1 MPTRNS
7 VNNVEAQLASWV
19 HDQRSARLKSRLS
32 EERSSVLEHLP
43 AWSWQPRKTQWE
55 AWYQLAW
62 SWFFGPPCSLEAPRA
77 FYPRS
82 STYRSRLFSSDV
94 LEDGDTYQPEPSD
107 VLEDGD
113 TDQPESSLLHDE
125 SPSRPLALWLLRQR
139 EAYRRG
145 RMSTSRSERLQA
157 LPRWTWTRVRGE
169 IESQPQWEHHFK
181 LFVELLKAGPCPTS
195 AYKQRLFDWLYD
207 SDTQFN
213 NAVIG
218 TETAPP
224 RDRIKLAPRK
234 SFVPV
239 TWEERYHWKPTSIL
253 NQWERLHWVVTLPS
267 LLGEGRTWDTV
278 DAVLRGC
285 LCRPE
290 KDRQPLRPRALYPWK
305 EGCHPLSVYDPPF
318 PPPHR
323 DLQGWGPG
331 YTAFFNRIDPS
342 ILSPRNSEY
351 VRVPAPLMPWERMG
365 LFMRLKREYRFG
377 WCHFPRLCAKAREL
391 FLEVESG
398 LIAQRVHKRGGSMV
412 GCLAVSQ
419 SCMFVE
425 HFLLSVVAG
434 TRLTIL
440 YAQKESGDASDKI
453 ILLSCQ

>member
-1 MPTRNS
+1 M
-7 VNNVEAQLASWV
+7 
-19 HDQRSARLKSRLS
+19 
-32 EERSSVLEHLP
+32 
-43 AWSWQPRKTQWE
+43 
-55 AWYQLAW
+55 
-62 SWFFGPPCSLEAPRA
+62 
-77 FYPRS
+77 
-82 STYRSRLFSSDV
+82 
-94 LEDGDTYQPEPSD
+94 EDDDTDQPEPSD

-218 TETAPP
+218 TETAPS

-253 NQWERLHWVVTLPS
+253 SQWERLHWVITLPS

-290 KDRQPLRPRALYPWK
+290 KDRQPLRPRALYPQK
-305 EGCHPLSVYDPPF
+305 EGCRSLSAYPPLL

-323 DLQGWGPG
+323 DQQDWDPEH
-331 YTAFFNRIDPS
+331 TAFLNRIDPS

-351 VRVPAPLMPWERMG
+351 VMVQAPPMPWERVA
-365 LFMRLKREYRFG
+365 LFMRLKREYG
-377 WCHFPRLCAKAREL
+377 LVGGHIHSLCPKARDL
-391 FLEVESG
+391 ALEIESD
-398 LIAQRVHKRGGSMV
+398 LIAQGVHNRFGSMV
-412 GCLAVSQ
+412 GCHCRCCFGLTGLHMCRFLHPFRQ
-419 SCMFVE
+419 CRRPPYNFVCSE
-425 HFLLSVVAG
+425 GVWRCTGQNNTPIVTIMAESLVLSHRDVD
-434 TRLTIL
+434 I
-440 YAQKESGDASDKI
+440 YDDPPPSSGIAS
-453 ILLSCQ
+453 SG